1 MDGSDGVLR
10 LLVEKYGFVL
20 TLAEVAE
27 VLRCERHT
35 ARKLVPKGWYGS
47 GRGLKMKAGELARQ
61 MNKLKEC

>member
-35 ARKLVPKGWYGS
+35 ARKLVPHGWYGS

-61 MNKLKEC
+61 MTKLKEC